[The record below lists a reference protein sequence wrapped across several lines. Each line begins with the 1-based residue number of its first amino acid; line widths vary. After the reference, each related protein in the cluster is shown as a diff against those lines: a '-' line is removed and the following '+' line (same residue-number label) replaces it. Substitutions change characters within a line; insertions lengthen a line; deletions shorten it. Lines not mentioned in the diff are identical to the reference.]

1 MASTSQMFL
10 LVLSLLGF
18 LTSLFIFCKR
28 KYKEK
33 LVCMIGKDC
42 GKVINSRFSRQFG
55 ISNEITGLLYYI
67 AVFISTIILVAIP
80 TLVTIPVLWV
90 QAIGIGIAAL
100 FSLYLIFLQL
110 FIIKEL
116 CEYCLIVNVVNI
128 LLFIS
133 LQAG

>member
-1 MASTSQMFL
+1 MATTSQMFL

-67 AVFISTIILVAIP
+67 AVFISTLILVAIP
-80 TLVTIPVLWV
+80 TLVTIPVLWIQFLV
-90 QAIGIGIAAL
+90 IAAAAL